1 VWKGLVCSKFL
12 RWKYSIRNDLGQRV
26 VDVPLLMGAKMNNSH
41 VAYMLGD
48 LVWRV
53 PLHFDIKTAAEKQEE
68 KARF

>member
-1 VWKGLVCSKFL
+1 
-12 RWKYSIRNDLGQRV
+12 
-26 VDVPLLMGAKMNNSH
+26 MGAKMNNSH